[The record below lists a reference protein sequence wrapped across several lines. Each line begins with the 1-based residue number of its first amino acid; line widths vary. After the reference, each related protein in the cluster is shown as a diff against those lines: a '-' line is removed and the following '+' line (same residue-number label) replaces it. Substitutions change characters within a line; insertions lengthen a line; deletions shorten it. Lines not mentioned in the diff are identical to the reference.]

1 MKDFREEL
9 PEEGTRIEIQ
19 SAPEQGE
26 QKRVE
31 VYSKNTVWIDGCK
44 WRVVMN
50 ETSKAVK
57 KYVDGG
63 LPEIIKQLEM
73 DEYEST
79 GGFLR
84 NNVAFEALK
93 EMAKPKRKPDTNGVL
108 PLTDEELKEFSEVV
122 GNQGVYKVC
131 VGENGV
137 AYYMY
142 QIGCTK
148 FNGNAVTIRAILW
161 LAERFNL
168 TGGE

>member
-1 MKDFREEL
+1 MKDFRIEL
-9 PEEGTRIEIQ
+9 PEKGARIEII

-26 QKRVE
+26 GKRVE

-44 WRVVMN
+44 WRVAMS

-84 NNVAFEALK
+84 NNVAFKALK

-108 PLTDEELKEFSEVV
+108 PLTEKELRELEGMTGIYFTEKIAFTIDKLRVL
-122 GNQGVYKVC
+122 
-131 VGENGV
+131 GEYNKWTPITNV
-137 AYYMY
+137 
-142 QIGCTK
+142 K
-148 FNGNAVTIRAILW
+148 AILW
-161 LAERFNL
+161 LSERFNL